1 MQNLGSVMLIPQRD
15 LELLLGD
22 GSLPQGFVNEY
33 NFTATKEAMRTE
45 VPRGEN
51 STFFFLPSKSNFL
64 KSPLFFFQQTHSY
77 EGPDILNVQLS
88 HWSSGITCLLG
99 CRFNGSASPFRILS
113 SHDLSLSIACE
124 TSKLYP
130 TTIMSN

>member
-64 KSPLFFFQQTHSY
+64 KSPLFF
-77 EGPDILNVQLS
+77 
-88 HWSSGITCLLG
+88 
-99 CRFNGSASPFRILS
+99 
-113 SHDLSLSIACE
+113 
-124 TSKLYP
+124 
-130 TTIMSN
+130 SNRHTVMRALIY